1 MIAVQD
7 KKMNS
12 KEPGSGNETPA
23 FYSALFSERD
33 ATSRV
38 NKHTRTVASFRPVKL
53 LSSAVH
59 AAAYASTRAYGW
71 FSMTFGL
78 VSLFLHLAAYY
89 FSSSPSDELSQLII
103 GAVFAVLSI
112 PLMLM
117 DIPMCQALQRFP
129 ITDYILFEF
138 FSIKR
143 LGEDKRRKKTR
154 PIIGMA
160 IGIIPAIFGFFFP
173 MESVVFVLVAILVV
187 TVSFVSPEFPF
198 LLMLMLVPYAG
209 ALEYT
214 DELLVAISLLSM
226 CSFFAKVM
234 LGKRYYSID
243 VSDICIIVFATVIV
257 VFGVIGG
264 GRESTKI
271 SMVLVALSLGYIP
284 ASNIIVNRR
293 LADCAIEAII
303 CSSLPISIIA
313 IAQYITSLVLGERAP
328 ASSLMSSPYILAT
341 YLCVAIAL
349 VAFSIPGVRGA
360 AKRGIYIALLPVL
373 NAALLA
379 TECLPV
385 LIVLLTMLLARS
397 VLRSR
402 RARKE
407 YLVLLAALPVL
418 VFFLPT
424 SWLVAISSISPM
436 STTLVELRAGFLNA
450 LDSFSHNIIVGDG
463 AADLTGGAEGMLF
476 NTVLGIGCRFGI
488 FAVIVLFVVC
498 IIRLRQDTAYSP
510 FLKSSQL
517 FVFSKMTTVA
527 MFGLAACGWFCDVFA
542 DLGLYCLFFALFGL
556 NTAALR
562 ISRSE
567 HEEREWYFKDQ
578 KDVDSSTVDIYLR
591 G

>member
-7 KKMNS
+7 EKMNS
-12 KEPGSGNETPA
+12 SKPTTGNEPPA
-23 FYSALFSERD
+23 FYSALFSEKD
-33 ATSRV
+33 AVSRG
-38 NKHTRTVASFRPVKL
+38 NKRSRTVASFRPVKL

-59 AAAYASTRAYGW
+59 TAAYASTRTYGW

-89 FSSSPSDELSQLII
+89 FSSSPSEELSQLVI
-103 GAVFAVLSI
+103 GAVFALLSI
-112 PLMLM
+112 PLMVV

-129 ITDYILFEF
+129 LTDYILFEF

-160 IGIIPAIFGFFFP
+160 FGLVPAIFGFFFP
-173 MESVVFVLVAILVV
+173 MESVVFVLIAILVV

-209 ALEYT
+209 VLEYT

-243 VSDICIIVFATVIV
+243 VSDICIIVFATAIV

-264 GRESTKI
+264 GQESTKI

-303 CSSLPISIIA
+303 CSSLPISVIA
-313 IAQYITSLVLGERAP
+313 IAQYITNLFLGERAP
-328 ASSLMSSPYILAT
+328 AASLMSSPYILAT

-349 VAFSIPGVRGA
+349 VAFSVSGVRGV

-373 NAALLA
+373 TAALFA

-385 LIVLLTMLLARS
+385 LIILPILFAARAII
-397 VLRSR
+397 RSR
-402 RARKE
+402 RSRKE
-407 YLVLLAALPVL
+407 YLILLAAVPALIL
-418 VFFLPT
+418 FLPT
-424 SWLVAISSISPM
+424 SALAAISSVSPM
-436 STTLVELRAGFLNA
+436 GTSLVDLRAGLLSA
-450 LDSFSHNIIVGDG
+450 LDSFAHNMIIGDG
-463 AADLTGGAEGMLF
+463 AADLSGEVPGMLF
-476 NTVLGIGCRFGI
+476 NTVLGLGCRFGI
-488 FAVIVLFVVC
+488 FAVIVLFVMC
-498 IIRLRQDTAYSP
+498 IIRLRQDTAYSN

-517 FVFSKMTTVA
+517 FVFSNMTTVA
-527 MFGLAACGWFCDVFA
+527 MFAMAACGWFCDVFA

-578 KDVDSSTVDIYLR
+578 KDVDSSTADIYLR